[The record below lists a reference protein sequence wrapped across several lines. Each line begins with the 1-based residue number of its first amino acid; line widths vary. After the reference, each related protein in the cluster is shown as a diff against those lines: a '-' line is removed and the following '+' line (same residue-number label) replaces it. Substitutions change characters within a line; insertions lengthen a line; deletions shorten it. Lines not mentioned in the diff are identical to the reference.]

1 MKKLILAVLISGIA
15 FGANA
20 QTKKKKKV
28 KAKAATETQ
37 VTIAATDSVGNII
50 FSKTVHNFGTIPQGI
65 PATFTFTFVNTN
77 PNPITIT
84 NARASC
90 GCTTPNYSK
99 EPVASG
105 ASGTI
110 TVQYNASSVGYFNKN
125 VTITT
130 NLGTITIYIKGTV
143 QAKPT
148 EPAPTPLKVGG

>member
-1 MKKLILAVLISGIA
+1 MKKLILALLVTSVA

-20 QTKKKKKV
+20 QAKKKNVKKV
-28 KAKAATETQ
+28 VKTESK
-37 VTIAATDSVGNII
+37 VEIASSDSIGNVIWN
-50 FSKTVHNFGTIPQGI
+50 KTTHDFGKIPQGI
-65 PATFTFTFVNTN
+65 PATFTFTFTNSN

-84 NARASC
+84 NAKASC

-105 ASGTI
+105 GTGTV
-110 TVQYNASSVGYFNKN
+110 TVQYNAASTGYFNKN
-125 VTITT
+125 VTVTT
-130 NLGTITIYIKGTV
+130 NVGSVRLYIKGTV